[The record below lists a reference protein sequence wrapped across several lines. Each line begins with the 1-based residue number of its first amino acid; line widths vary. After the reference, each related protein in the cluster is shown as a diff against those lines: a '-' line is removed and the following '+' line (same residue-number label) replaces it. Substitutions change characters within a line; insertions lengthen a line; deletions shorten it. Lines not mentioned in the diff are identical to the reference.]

1 VISVKGLIVLLAL
14 RLIYKILFI
23 LQNLIIFVKNVKKK
37 RPPNI
42 VIVVISICVLLVMEE
57 YIIKEKEGN
66 IKLNKF

>member
-1 VISVKGLIVLLAL
+1 MISAKELIVLLAL

-23 LQNLIIFVKNVKKK
+23 LQNLIIFFKYVRKKK
-37 RPPNI
+37 PPNI

-66 IKLNKF
+66 IRLNKF